1 MGLMIYPKI
10 SHMLINISHVM
21 LINITHVMLINISH
35 VMLINSGNINNKI
48 GRFIIAVQFK
58 NTGKDET
65 DHVNS

>member
-1 MGLMIYPKI
+1 MIYPKI
-10 SHMLINISHVM
+10 SHMLINIS
-21 LINITHVMLINISH
+21 HVMLINISH